1 MRRFPVRLGPVLAA
15 IMMSGLAFTLVVVII
30 AQSPYTHGNLR
41 PEGYDR
47 TDIVFVGD
55 DLPYHG
61 FSLAD
66 PELARTGDPVR
77 DGLSIFVGSGC
88 ASCHG
93 LTGQGAAVGADLDL
107 DDLDL
112 ADLRKEVRKGP
123 KTMPAF
129 LEQVLSDEDIE
140 KVFAFLESVAQGPA
154 GPTATPSPVSPT
166 ATPAPTSPTVTPAP
180 TAATATPA
188 ATPTAVTPTATPQNG
203 NGGVLQAAAATIT
216 VDGDNSDWADIS
228 GLNLTLEQFEIPAG
242 SDWEYDS
249 VAPKA
254 ATLKV
259 AADGENLYVLV
270 EVDDSFDYVADDH
283 GLSAVIA
290 VMFRIDEP
298 AEPHMGSG
306 ADDFEAGLGMVDIW
320 HWELDCGPGEL
331 SGGGDLGSGND
342 PDCNLDDEYS
352 TDPEEREDDDSATAE
367 NSISGA
373 WSHTA
378 ETIGGEGTW
387 IFEFSRPLQTGDPQ
401 DGQFVAGGTVQVALA
416 YWDPKESLTGWS
428 DAGHLTSADAGWIQV
443 VLPSAATLAHLP
455 LIGPFLGA
463 YGWEQGLA
471 GPLGIG

>member
-1 MRRFPVRLGPVLAA
+1 M
-15 IMMSGLAFTLVVVII
+15 ISGLAFTLVVVVI

-47 TDIVFVGD
+47 TDIAFVGD

-66 PELARTGDPVR
+66 PESARTGDPVR

-112 ADLRKEVRKGP
+112 VDLRKEVRKGP
-123 KTMPAF
+123 KQMPAF
-129 LEQVLSDEDIE
+129 LEQVLSDEEIE
-140 KVFAFLESVAQGPA
+140 KVFAFLESVAEGPT
-154 GPTATPSPVSPT
+154 GPTATPGPASPT
-166 ATPAPTSPTVTPAP
+166 ATPAPTSPTATPGPTSPIATPAP

-188 ATPTAVTPTATPQNG
+188 TTPTATPQNG
-203 NGGVLQAAAATIT
+203 DDGALQAAAATIT

-228 GLNLTLEQFEIPAG
+228 GLDLTLAQFEIPAG
-242 SDWEYDS
+242 SDWEYDP
-249 VAPKA
+249 VAPKT

-259 AADGENLYVLV
+259 AADGTNLYMLV
-270 EVDDSFDYVADDH
+270 EVDDSFDYVANDH

-298 AEPHMGSG
+298 AGPHMGSG
-306 ADDFEAGLGMVDIW
+306 EDDFEAGLGMVDIW

-331 SGGGDLGSGND
+331 SGGGDPGSGND

-352 TDPEEREDDDSATAE
+352 TDPEERDDDDAAQAE

-378 ETIGGEGTW
+378 GVVGGDGTW
-387 IFEFSRPLQTGDPQ
+387 IFEFSRPLQTGDPH
-401 DGQFVAGGTVQVALA
+401 DGQFVAGGTAQVALA
-416 YWDPKESLTGWS
+416 YWDPKESATGWS

-443 VLPSAATLAHLP
+443 NLPSAATLAHLP

-463 YGWEQGLA
+463 YVWE
-471 GPLGIG
+471 